1 MNKDEI
7 RKILVENILAIEA
20 SNRRGESILCG
31 IEKAVDEIC
40 AQSDATELPNDLKDP
55 LEIVKRGKITNI
67 QSDAVDELQKLIDE
81 TTFIQDGRE
90 CLLIWKDEALKA
102 INAILNQ
109 KKLK

>member
-20 SNRRGESILCG
+20 SNRRGELILCG

-40 AQSDATELPNDLKDP
+40 AQSDA
-55 LEIVKRGKITNI
+55 
-67 QSDAVDELQKLIDE
+67 VDKLQKLIDE